1 MVRRKGVLRI
11 HMRRDQLLEDV
22 GDPEFTDPKVVVFA
36 PNWVKQGLYQLR
48 KYTPMGT
55 IIKYFD
61 KTGATDQGELWHPIN
76 LTDLEFMARNKAS
89 SRTGKIKF
97 RLFNGLTRNK
107 SVVYA
112 FKDLVRQCVIIG
124 TDMTT
129 HCGGYGCP
137 LRRQQ
142 SRVVVID
149 LIGLQFQR
157 RYNTGRLVLIG
168 SSVPKGMLDDLI
180 FDTVVGEP
188 KRTVKDVKHD
198 KTGRYVKRGV
208 VYFDTLAY
216 ERFVEQDFILVCL
229 ALHRMSDLNPTK
241 LNLKFL
247 KYSTGVFAG
256 HYRDILDRHIIRGVC
271 RGMRRLLDSGLN
283 RIKSFEFPF
292 YKRDKE
298 LMDICAKGRVK
309 CYFTR
314 NDALKNSRPGLMT
327 ATTNCANPHTITGN
341 LMKHRS
347 VDEAIA
353 ENLRS
358 KANKWSSIINI
369 KMKEKF
375 IATNMRC

>member
-1 MVRRKGVLRI
+1 
-11 HMRRDQLLEDV
+11 MRRDQLLEDV
-22 GDPEFTDPKVVVFA
+22 GDYDYTDPKVIVFA
-36 PNWVKQGLYQLR
+36 PNWVKQGLNQLR
-48 KYTPMGT
+48 QFVPIGT

-61 KTGATDQGELWHPIN
+61 KTGATDEGVLSHLIS

-89 SRTGKIKF
+89 SVTGKIKF
-97 RLFNGLTRNK
+97 RLYNGLIRNK
-107 SVVYA
+107 AVVYA
-112 FKDLVRQCVIIG
+112 LKDLVRQCVIIG

-129 HCGGYGCP
+129 HYGGYGCP
-137 LRRQQ
+137 LRKQQ
-142 SRVVVID
+142 SKVVVID

-157 RYNTGRLVLIG
+157 KYNTGRLVLIG
-168 SSVPKGMLDDLI
+168 SSIPKGLLDDLI
-180 FDTVVGEP
+180 FESVVGEP
-188 KRTVKDVKHD
+188 KRTLNEVKHD
-198 KTGRYVKRGV
+198 KTGRYVKRGSL
-208 VYFDTLAY
+208 YFDTLAY
-216 ERFVEQDFILVCL
+216 ERFVEQDFVLVCL
-229 ALHRMSDLNPTK
+229 ALHRMSDLNPSK

-256 HYRDILDRHIIRGVC
+256 HYRDLFNRHIIRGIC

-298 LMDICAKGRVK
+298 LIDICAKGRVK

-341 LMKHRS
+341 TMKHHS
-347 VDEAIA
+347 VDESIA

-358 KANKWSSIINI
+358 KANKWSPIINSR
-369 KMKEKF
+369 MKEKF
-375 IATNMRC
+375 ISTNTRC